1 VSTPALS
8 PAIRDFLSHGT
19 RTGKL
24 GFVAADG
31 RPLVAPIW
39 FVVHDDELWF
49 NTGHDTAKGR
59 AVARDPRLVL
69 CVDVETP
76 PYAFVQVQGM
86 ATISEDPEELIAS
99 ATLIGARYM
108 GAERAEEF
116 GGRNAVP
123 GELLVK
129 LRPTKVVVNMDIT
142 GG

>member
-1 VSTPALS
+1 VLTPE
-8 PAIRDFLSHGT
+8 IRDFLSHGT

-39 FVVHDDELWF
+39 FVVQDDELWF

-59 AVARDPRLVL
+59 AVARDPRAVL

-76 PYAFVQVQGM
+76 PYAFVQVQAM
-86 ATISEDPEELIAS
+86 ATISEDPEELVAS
-99 ATLIGARYM
+99 ATLIGARYV

-116 GGRNAVP
+116 GRRNAVP

-129 LRPTKVVVNMDIT
+129 LRPTKVVANMDII
-142 GG
+142 G